1 MVLTELS
8 SVKSAISEASNI
20 EISDN
25 FTNTKKDS
33 TIKNSKPL
41 FEVKDCIIKGGQGMF
56 ASKVISPGQI
66 ILREKPLIVM
76 PDIVFSS
83 EDPDYIEE
91 WLDKKILKLCSED
104 RAKFYNL
111 VDSRSFND
119 EKTSLGIFYTN
130 DMNYIEDSAALF
142 PVMARVNH
150 ACAPNADFITRANLG
165 IYAYSFE
172 YLVLTKLVDSR

>member
-1 MVLTELS
+1 MVLTELN
-8 SVKSAISEASNI
+8 SVKSALSEATNI

-25 FTNTKKDS
+25 FTKTKKDS
-33 TIKNSKPL
+33 TIKNTKPL

-104 RAKFYNL
+104 RAIFYDL
-111 VDSRSFND
+111 LDSRSNND

-150 ACAPNADFITRANLG
+150 ACTPNADFITRANLG
-165 IYAYSFE
+165 IYI
-172 YLVLTKLVDSR
+172 VHTPQ